1 MMADHCI
8 DTRWIEQLDGV
19 VVDVF
24 NIMLRQSCEV
34 VEDAAAA
41 AEIDIAAEI
50 LLSGAIDAQCL
61 VELPQATAKKLT
73 DAFLGSEDDWED
85 ALIEDAIG
93 ELCNMIAGGWK
104 GALGATAST
113 SGLSVPAI
121 SRACAPDRNPPNG
134 CSLRMRRTYAFR
146 NSPFTVSLAIREPRD
161 IQEISAQV
169 HALKGTGFSPSVR
182 ATKSM
187 GL

>member
-1 MMADHCI
+1 MMADHCT

-19 VVDVF
+19 VADVF

-34 VEDAAAA
+34 VEDTAATA
-41 AEIDIAAEI
+41 AEIDIVAKI

-61 VELPQATAKKLT
+61 LEFPKATAIKLT
-73 DAFLGSEDDWED
+73 DAFFGSQDDWED

-104 GALGATAST
+104 SALGATASA

-121 SRACAPDRNPPNG
+121 SRARAPDRNPPNG
-134 CSLRMRRTYAFR
+134 CSLRMRRTYAFD
-146 NSPFTVSLAIREPRD
+146 NSPFTVSLTIREPID
-161 IQEISAQV
+161 I
-169 HALKGTGFSPSVR
+169 
-182 ATKSM
+182 
-187 GL
+187 